1 LRLDSH
7 QHFTAAYTPDLLL
20 PILKRNRFDGGVVV
34 CGSDDTACHFQLAAA
49 HDFIRGVVAWADLND
64 PRIGALLDEY
74 QGHPKFRGVTGSIDT
89 GPGGSGLAELEA
101 RNLTFDLED
110 LALVPEIAGRY
121 PRLRI
126 VIDHLGRPPADPSGH
141 PFDAWA
147 PALERAAQHSLVFG
161 KLSGL
166 ITHCP
171 TRWKADDFRPYV
183 QHALRTFGPHR
194 LMFGSDWPSYLPE
207 GTFKESLAAFTQS
220 IGALPLEMR
229 EQLLGGTAQRA
240 YAL

>member
-7 QHFTAAYTPDLLL
+7 QHFTAEYTPDLLW
-20 PILKRNRFDGGVVV
+20 PILKRNRFEGSVVV
-34 CGSDDTACHFQLAAA
+34 CGPQDIGHHLQLAAA
-49 HDFIRGVVAWADLND
+49 HDFIRGVVAWADLDD
-64 PRIGALLDEY
+64 PNLGALLDEY
-74 QGHPKFRGVTGSIDT
+74 QRHPKFRGVS
-89 GPGGSGLAELEA
+89 GPIGRGLAELEA
-101 RNLTFDLED
+101 RQLTFDLQD
-110 LALVPEIAGRY
+110 LALVAQIAAGH

-126 VIDHLGRPPADPSGH
+126 VIDHLGRPPAGP
-141 PFDAWA
+141 DAWA
-147 PALERAAQHSLVFG
+147 RAVEQAAQHPQVFG

-183 QHALRTFGPHR
+183 QHTLHTFGPHR

-229 EQLLGGTAQRA
+229 EQLLGGTAERA
-240 YAL
+240 YGI